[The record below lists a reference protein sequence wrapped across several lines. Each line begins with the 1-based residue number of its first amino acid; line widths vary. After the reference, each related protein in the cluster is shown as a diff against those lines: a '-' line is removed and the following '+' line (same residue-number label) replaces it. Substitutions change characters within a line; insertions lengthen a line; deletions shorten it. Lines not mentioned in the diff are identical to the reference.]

1 MSTTSSGVLMAIHP
15 FTYPLHLPA
24 STGSSQPR
32 PPSCPSEL
40 GAVARSSPRLG
51 GHGHPIPVQVVF
63 DCADP
68 PVIAVLGR
76 CARLPAARTTRAHR
90 RVAGLADR
98 ARCPTRASLQA
109 LLPGAA

>member
-1 MSTTSSGVLMAIHP
+1 MAIHP

-40 GAVARSSPRLG
+40 GAVARSSLG
-51 GHGHPIPVQVVF
+51 SVGMAIPVQVIF

-68 PVIAVLGR
+68 PVIAGSGPMR
-76 CARLPAARTTRAHR
+76 SATSCKDHPSPPPR
-90 RVAGLADR
+90 GG
-98 ARCPTRASLQA
+98 
-109 LLPGAA
+109 PG

>member
-40 GAVARSSPRLG
+40 GAVARSSPGSAGLAL
-51 GHGHPIPVQVVF
+51 PVPVVF

-68 PVIAVLGR
+68 PALAVLGR
-76 CARLPAARTTRAHR
+76 SARLPAARPTPAPPPA
-90 RVAGLADR
+90 AGPADGAPER
-98 ARCPTRASLQA
+98 PAARPM
-109 LLPGAA
+109 GAPSGAP

>member
-1 MSTTSSGVLMAIHP
+1 MAIHP

-40 GAVARSSPRLG
+40 GAVARSSLG
-51 GHGHPIPVQVVF
+51 SVGMAIAVQVVF

-98 ARCPTRASLQA
+98 ARCPTRTL
-109 LLPGAA
+109 G